1 MQMMSGVS
9 TSDNTF
15 DAKRYS
21 SAKPVRFSI
30 DCIEDLP
37 RKLSNQKFSHIV
49 QKFLSLPNPRE
60 DSAGLL
66 ELFEDFFIQVSEV
79 LQ

>member
-1 MQMMSGVS
+1 MSGVS
-9 TSDNTF
+9 TEDNTF